1 MTWHCKC
8 ECGNECDVEAY
19 ALSAGKT
26 VSCGCYKRE
35 VTSCRKLHDLVGQ
48 RFGRL
53 VVIARSDDYITPNT
67 GARHTRWHCHCDC
80 GNECDVV
87 AISLI
92 RGDTTSCGCYFRERT
107 STRRF
112 IDLTGERFD
121 RLVVLGLSQ
130 DECFAAS
137 GYRVYKWLCQCD
149 CGAVVS
155 VFGVSLRNGR
165 TTSCG
170 CYARELA
177 SKKYTHDLTGQRFG
191 QLLVLYKSDNYYI
204 SPDGQRQVRWHVKCD
219 CGNEIDVLGHVLH
232 RGVVS
237 CGCVNSR
244 LEYDV
249 IQYFNMCGYKSGVD
263 YEPQKRYDALTG
275 IGGGKLSYDFLV
287 YRDGQQYCLIECQ
300 GEQHYRSVDYFGGD
314 ERFEIQQ
321 FHDELKAEYAEQLG
335 IPLVEIPYTANTY
348 EKVVAILREHGI

>member
-92 RGDTTSCGCYFRERT
+92 RGDTISCGCYFRERT

-149 CGAVVS
+149 CGAVYWFYINLIIIIYHRMDNDRFDGMSS
-155 VFGVSLRNGR
+155 VIVAMKLMFLVMCCTGALYHVGVS
-165 TTSCG
+165 
-170 CYARELA
+170 
-177 SKKYTHDLTGQRFG
+177 
-191 QLLVLYKSDNYYI
+191 I
-204 SPDGQRQVRWHVKCD
+204 HV
-219 CGNEIDVLGHVLH
+219 
-232 RGVVS
+232 
-237 CGCVNSR
+237 
-244 LEYDV
+244 
-249 IQYFNMCGYKSGVD
+249 
-263 YEPQKRYDALTG
+263 
-275 IGGGKLSYDFLV
+275 
-287 YRDGQQYCLIECQ
+287 
-300 GEQHYRSVDYFGGD
+300 
-314 ERFEIQQ
+314 
-321 FHDELKAEYAEQLG
+321 
-335 IPLVEIPYTANTY
+335 
-348 EKVVAILREHGI
+348 